1 MGRYIW
7 IAVEADKYE
16 LPIAIADTAKELA
29 AIMGVSIQTINSAT
43 SRGDSGKQSGR
54 KFMRVRNDD

>member
-16 LPIAIADTAKELA
+16 LPIAIADTARELGEM
-29 AIMGVSIQTINSAT
+29 IGVDTKTVMSSEYRKN
-43 SRGDSGKQSGR
+43 SGR
-54 KFMRVRNDD
+54 DKGIRYRKVRSDD